1 MAKGKKRRQ
10 RQGVEDLSNYA
21 RKAGQCRIKFEDEA
35 FTAAFSQTHDRRAN
49 HIRSKTRRSGWSEAH
64 LSQKQQASLLAR
76 YLRRRQPAIEE
87 GVRLYT

>member
-35 FTAAFSQTHDRRAN
+35 FTAAFSQTARRFGHSAV
-49 HIRSKTRRSGWSEAH
+49 G
-64 LSQKQQASLLAR
+64 
-76 YLRRRQPAIEE
+76 
-87 GVRLYT
+87 